1 MKFKIISLNN
11 ILILIYKAVLH
22 LAVEKENKEIIRL
35 LLKRNDIDTNIEDSQ
50 GRKPIDYSSNDE
62 IRLLLS

>member
-1 MKFKIISLNN
+1 MKFKIISLNK
-11 ILILIYKAVLH
+11 ILIYKTVFY